1 MPRAGG
7 VGLRQNH
14 LRFGFIGSRP
24 LHLVSFSSFPLHT
37 HLFSSF
43 LSCLPVF
50 MFVISSLSFFCAHT
64 ACLSMHVHNLLQ
76 PRLQVAQVFTV
87 RWVFIGCPCALGSL
101 SSQPHTP
108 LSRLVLPF
116 HVFTLLS
123 CCAHTYTFALALALL
138 ASPRGGVCVCVC
150 TPSSHTNPSG
160 SFFCWSSRLA
170 GGWSASDVSSQRR
183 HIYCTV
189 IYFWDTRTTYLLSFC
204 GVHKL
209 RASARG
215 RQERTTSSRPDRHL
229 VELEFWP
236 LTKGAQA
243 PSLDISGFWFL
254 RLPCGE
260 RHSSQY
266 ACQ

>member
-1 MPRAGG
+1 M
-7 VGLRQNH
+7 
-14 LRFGFIGSRP
+14 GFHRLS
-24 LHLVSFSSFPLHT
+24 LCTWFP
-37 HLFSSF
+37 
-43 LSCLPVF
+43 
-50 MFVISSLSFFCAHT
+50 
-64 ACLSMHVHNLLQ
+64 
-76 PRLQVAQVFTV
+76 
-87 RWVFIGCPCALGSL
+87 FIA
-101 SSQPHTP
+101 T
-108 LSRLVLPF
+108 
-116 HVFTLLS
+116 
-123 CCAHTYTFALALALL
+123 TYTFVASCPPFSCLHSFVLL
-138 ASPRGGVCVCVC
+138 RTHLHIRPRLSASRLPSGRRVCVCVC

>member
-1 MPRAGG
+1 MRLSYGG
-7 VGLRQNH
+7 VCIWRGLTFFH
-14 LRFGFIGSRP
+14 LFFHVSLSSHPGISFLLSYAHTVVRP
-24 LHLVSFSSFPLHT
+24 LVCTCTTYFK
-37 HLFSSF
+37 
-43 LSCLPVF
+43 
-50 MFVISSLSFFCAHT
+50 
-64 ACLSMHVHNLLQ
+64 
-76 PRLQVAQVFTV
+76 PRFQVAQVFAM

-123 CCAHTYTFALALALL
+123 CGAHTYTFALALALL

-150 TPSSHTNPSG
+150 VCTPSSHTSPSG

-260 RHSSQY
+260 RHSNQY